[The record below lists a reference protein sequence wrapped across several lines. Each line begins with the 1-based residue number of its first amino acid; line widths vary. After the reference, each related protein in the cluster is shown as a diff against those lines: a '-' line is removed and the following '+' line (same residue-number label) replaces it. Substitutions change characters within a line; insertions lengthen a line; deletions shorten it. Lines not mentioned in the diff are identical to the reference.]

1 MRSNN
6 LNIILHNMD
15 CNSKDWTIDNFHAIH
30 RSGLKIW
37 IGNGILGYHIEKP
50 INQDLSFIDKYKLH
64 KKLKNLKETNLY
76 FLQEKKDLI

>member
-1 MRSNN
+1 
-6 LNIILHNMD
+6 MD